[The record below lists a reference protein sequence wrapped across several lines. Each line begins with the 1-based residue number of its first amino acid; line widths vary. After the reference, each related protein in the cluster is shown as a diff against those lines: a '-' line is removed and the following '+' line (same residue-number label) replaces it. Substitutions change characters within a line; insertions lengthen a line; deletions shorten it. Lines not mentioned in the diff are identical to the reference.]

1 MLLAAQ
7 LLFYRS
13 YFAQC
18 AEERRQQD
26 FGAENSRACYATS
39 QCFELLHILC
49 YYTLRMG
56 GGRGGGG
63 GEGMAIERKSTYI
76 LPNHEGDE
84 FEGSEPPWD

>member
-26 FGAENSRACYATS
+26 FGEENSRACYATS

-49 YYTLRMG
+49 YCALRTEG
-56 GGRGGGG
+56 ERGNGHGKK
-63 GEGMAIERKSTYI
+63 EYVYSAES
-76 LPNHEGDE
+76 
-84 FEGSEPPWD
+84 